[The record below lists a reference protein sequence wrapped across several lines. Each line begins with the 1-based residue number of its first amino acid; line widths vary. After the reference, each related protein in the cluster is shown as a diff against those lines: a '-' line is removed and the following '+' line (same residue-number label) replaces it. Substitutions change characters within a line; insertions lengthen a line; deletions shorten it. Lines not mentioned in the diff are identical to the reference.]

1 MGYYLNDAKTGARKF
16 YVDDNGNRY
25 RASDGSYTGRRE
37 RDGYNTNHLGQRT
50 SYSSNNYTYGMD
62 GRAKGYRS
70 GNTYYYCNGNPKYH
84 KG

>member
-1 MGYYLNDAKTGARKF
+1 MGYYVNDNNGNRKF

-25 RASDGSYTGRRE
+25 RASDGSYAGRRE

-50 SYSSNNYTYGMD
+50 SYSSNNNTYGMD
-62 GRAKGYRS
+62 GRKIGHHSNGTFYDR
-70 GNTYYYCNGNPKYH
+70 NGNPKYH

>member
-1 MGYYLNDAKTGARKF
+1 MSYYITDNNGHRRF

-25 RASDGSYTGRRE
+25 NASTGSYVGRRE
-37 RDGYNTNHLGQRT
+37 NNYNINHLGQRT

-62 GRAKGYRS
+62 GSTKGYRS
-70 GNTYYYCNGNPKYH
+70 GNTYYDRNGRPKFH